1 MSWAS
6 SAGPFTGGRPS
17 GPVAPGGDTTPP
29 EGGSPAPASMFLRV
43 QLTKLE
49 VFGAC
54 QALADADPV
63 LVAAGHADEARAL
76 GDLFEL
82 LEDRL
87 TGTSPP
93 VGAVLRGPSGCGDCR
108 AQEDSGRNSMD
119 RELTQ

>member
-1 MSWAS
+1 MVAR
-6 SAGPFTGGRPS
+6 PVTGSRPAD
-17 GPVAPGGDTTPP
+17 PVVADADGGCPV
-29 EGGSPAPASMFLRV
+29 PASMLRAV
-43 QLTKLE
+43 LLTKRE

-63 LVAAGHADEARAL
+63 LVAAGYAEEARAL

-87 TGTSPP
+87 TRTGPP
-93 VGAVLRGPSGCGDCR
+93 LAAGGSGDR
-108 AQEDSGRNSMD
+108 RDYEDSGRNSMD